1 MGKSTRRKVKGAS
14 LVMFA
19 ALLQAA
25 CQTTAQYEARRA
37 EAVRQTLL
45 SYRGQTIADLLR
57 EQKAFSTRDY
67 RQLSATRR
75 IYRIESEPVV
85 STIYVPPYT
94 PGAGGHY
101 NNAAIGRSFAN
112 LNAAGTTVP
121 GVARSTALS
130 CRIYVEAEK
139 VDEKALPSSWR
150 IRDVEFSGNAC

>member
-67 RQLSATRR
+67 RRLSATRR
-75 IYRIESEPVV
+75 IYRIETGPVV
-85 STIYVPPYT
+85 STVFLPPYT
-94 PGAGGHY
+94 PGAGSQ
-101 NNAAIGRSFAN
+101 SFGN
-112 LNAAGTTVP
+112 LNAAANSVP
-121 GVARSTALS
+121 GIARSTTLY
-130 CRIYVEAEK
+130 CRIYVDAERI
-139 VDEKALPSSWR
+139 DQRALPDSWR
-150 IRDVEFSGNAC
+150 IREIEFSGNTC